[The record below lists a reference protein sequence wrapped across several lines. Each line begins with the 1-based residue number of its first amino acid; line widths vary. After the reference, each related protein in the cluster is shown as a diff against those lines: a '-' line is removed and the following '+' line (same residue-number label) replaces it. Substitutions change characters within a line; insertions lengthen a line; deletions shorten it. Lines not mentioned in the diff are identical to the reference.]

1 MKLKQDNFLRIDSDY
16 NGNPRYYLPQ
26 YLAEEEDAR
35 PLGGKKYRGK
45 KYGAGWVFC
54 TYNLNSVINLLNSAN
69 PSLSKPDLYNYINT
83 RMIEAA
89 YVPMTDQRGERIKI
103 FERARYSGDRMK
115 SKVFSYDYDYADV
128 ATQALSKLE
137 QAGFNIVC
145 RSSTPDSYVF
155 LCHNWADEY
164 IEINDIK

>member
-1 MKLKQDNFLRIDSDY
+1 MKLKQDNFSRIESDI

-45 KYGAGWVFC
+45 KYGAGWVFS
-54 TYNLNSVINLLNSAN
+54 TYNLNSVINLLNLSN
-69 PSLSKPDLYNYINT
+69 PLSSKPDLSNYVNT
-83 RMIEAA
+83 RMIEAT
-89 YVPMTDQRGERIKI
+89 YVPMTNERGERIKI

-115 SKVFSYDYDYADV
+115 SKVFSYDYEYCDV
-128 ATQALSKLE
+128 STQALSKLE
-137 QAGFNIVC
+137 AAGFNIVC
-145 RSSTPDSYVF
+145 RSSTPSSFVF

-164 IEINDIK
+164 IEIKDIK

>member
-1 MKLKQDNFLRIDSDY
+1 MKLKQDNFLRIDSDQ

-45 KYGAGWVFC
+45 KYGAGWVFS
-54 TYNLNSVINLLNSAN
+54 TYNLNSVINLLNLVN
-69 PSLSKPDLYNYINT
+69 PLAAKPDVNNYINT

-89 YVPMTDQRGERIKI
+89 YVPMTNERGERIKI
-103 FERARYSGDRMK
+103 FERARYSGDRTK
-115 SKVFSYDYDYADV
+115 SKVFSYDYEYSDV

-137 QAGFNIVC
+137 EAGFNIVC
-145 RSSTPDSYVF
+145 RSSTAGSYVF

-164 IEINDIK
+164 IEIKDIK

>member
-16 NGNPRYYLPQ
+16 NGNHRYYLPQ

-45 KYGAGWVFC
+45 KYGAGWVFS